1 MNKPTIKDLI
11 KKAVANEENIHDEQV
26 NWNWV
31 SADVY
36 MDNAELKLGYDEDTL
51 HEVINGLENGRTDSY
66 ERIIYALENG
76 LFTKQILLDGIK
88 EHYKL

>member
-11 KKAVANEENIHDEQV
+11 KKAVANKENRHDGQV

-51 HEVINGLENGRTDSY
+51 HEVINGLENGRTDLY
-66 ERIIYALENG
+66 EEVA
-76 LFTKQILLDGIK
+76 
-88 EHYKL
+88 